1 MNAAVGHTI
10 RQQSLVIC
18 LLKRKKTGLMPIL
31 TVTNLHQELLCLRSI
46 HLRATILFHHCCLLV
61 LLSSGSVD
69 LETIQARPDG
79 SGQMDLLG
87 RGGAANF
94 GFISITYHQY
104 IFGLCK
110 YILRLEISIFYRENA
125 KNRPKFRLI
134 MCFWDIQS
142 GGGISTNVGYREI
155 FSFSNILIS
164 PIDILI
170 VSYDVKT
177 C

>member
-1 MNAAVGHTI
+1 MVEYDEI
-10 RQQSLVIC
+10 DSERKEDWIC
-18 LLKRKKTGLMPIL
+18 
-31 TVTNLHQELLCLRSI
+31 
-46 HLRATILFHHCCLLV
+46 
-61 LLSSGSVD
+61 
-69 LETIQARPDG
+69 
-79 SGQMDLLG
+79 

-104 IFGLCK
+104 IFGLYK
-110 YILRLEISIFYRENA
+110 YILRLEISIFDRENA
-125 KNRPKFRLI
+125 KNRQEFRMI
-134 MCFWDIQS
+134 MCFWHIQS
-142 GGGISTNVGYREI
+142 GRGISTNVGYQEI

>member
-1 MNAAVGHTI
+1 M
-10 RQQSLVIC
+10 S
-18 LLKRKKTGLMPIL
+18 
-31 TVTNLHQELLCLRSI
+31 
-46 HLRATILFHHCCLLV
+46 
-61 LLSSGSVD
+61 
-69 LETIQARPDG
+69 
-79 SGQMDLLG
+79 LLG
-87 RGGAANF
+87 THDTTLVRTHHDSTLNKQSSLGAWYRGGAANF

-104 IFGLCK
+104 IFGLYK
-110 YILRLEISIFYRENA
+110 YILRLEIIIFDRKNA
-125 KNRPKFRLI
+125 KNRPKFRMI
-134 MCFWDIQS
+134 MCFLDIQS

>member
-1 MNAAVGHTI
+1 MVEA
-10 RQQSLVIC
+10 S
-18 LLKRKKTGLMPIL
+18 
-31 TVTNLHQELLCLRSI
+31 
-46 HLRATILFHHCCLLV
+46 HLYMEIGNNKQGWCDKLWL
-61 LLSSGSVD
+61 
-69 LETIQARPDG
+69 Q
-79 SGQMDLLG
+79 
-87 RGGAANF
+87 
-94 GFISITYHQY
+94 SITYHQY

-142 GGGISTNVGYREI
+142 GGGISTNVGYQEI